1 MVAISDKK
9 AKWNEAYG
17 DADIASALPALV
29 LAENDFLL
37 PQTGGDALDL
47 ACGRAGNAQFLAG
60 APLLAGAQLLNGKGF
75 DVDALDNSEVVLK
88 HLSLFVEETQLSINP
103 VLRDVEAEGLTSKK
117 YDVIVVSYFLCR
129 ELFPQII
136 NQLKPNGLLFYQTWA
151 TPCEGLQAAGPK
163 SQKFRLQDGELLSL
177 CAPLKTLFYKENKS
191 LGDPTRGL
199 RNEAMIVA
207 QKE

>member
-1 MVAISDKK
+1 VVTISDKK
-9 AKWNEAYG
+9 AKWDEAYG

-29 LAENDFLL
+29 LAENAFLL

-60 APLLAGAQLLNGKGF
+60 KGF

-88 HLSLFVEETQLSINP
+88 HLSQFVEEAQLPINT
-103 VLRDVEAEGLTSKK
+103 VLRDVEAEGLTDKK
-117 YDVIVVSYFLCR
+117 YDVIVVSYFLYR

-136 NQLKPNGLLFYQTWA
+136 KQLKPNGLLFYQTWA

-177 CAPLKTLFYKENKS
+177 CAPLKTLFYAENKS
-191 LGDPTRGL
+191 LGDTTRGL

-207 QKE
+207 QKK